1 MHTGCSRL
9 NITVNLNFTKTTE
22 RIHLTGSVLKVA
34 AGFKQL

>member
-1 MHTGCSRL
+1 MHTGYGRL
-9 NITVNLNFTKTTE
+9 NITVNLNFTKTTD